1 VLQPEEPLLPGLG
14 APDPRRR
21 ATLTGPTTDD
31 TESTS
36 AVATPTTASM
46 AMRASL
52 GPEPRGG
59 AGPGSDGPAGPG
71 RDDGSMTM
79 AETEVAGLRCAVD
92 GRARRRGATGDV
104 ARRSPT
110 SAAADGFSDAAT
122 KPVLAH

>member
-1 VLQPEEPLLPGLG
+1 MLQPEELLLPELG

-21 ATLTGPTTDD
+21 ATPTGPTTDGA
-31 TESTS
+31 ESTS

-46 AMRASL
+46 AMQASL
-52 GPEPRGG
+52 GREPRGG

-71 RDDGSMTM
+71 RDDGSMIM

-104 ARRSPT
+104 ARQSPT
-110 SAAADGFSDAAT
+110 SAPAAGFSDAAT
-122 KPVLAH
+122 KPALAH